1 MKATL
6 PQKLFQQIKYQPKL
20 FSSAA
25 KAITTSGSAS
35 FHSDH
40 MANNMMA
47 YKYFVGFNFSNLE
60 YQDQHEVRKGINEG
74 YLRLETSTRIIR
86 EAYTV
91 PHASSFKAAMQSR
104 VGT

>member
-1 MKATL
+1 MKVTL
-6 PQKLFQQIKYQPKL
+6 PQKFFQQTKYQPKL

-25 KAITTSGSAS
+25 KAITTSVSAS

-40 MANNMMA
+40 MANNAMA
-47 YKYFVGFNFSNLE
+47 YKYFVGFNFSDLE

-74 YLRLETSTRIIR
+74 YLRLETPTRIIR

-91 PHASSFKAAMQSR
+91 PHISSFKAAVQSCD
-104 VGT
+104 

>member
-1 MKATL
+1 
-6 PQKLFQQIKYQPKL
+6 
-20 FSSAA
+20 
-25 KAITTSGSAS
+25 
-35 FHSDH
+35 

-60 YQDQHEVRKGINEG
+60 YRDQHEVRKGINEG
-74 YLRLETSTRIIR
+74 YLRLETHTRIIR

-104 VGT
+104 A